1 MKTVNQDGRFVIF
14 RLYAPTEPFFDRSWA
29 LPAL

>member
-1 MKTVNQDGRFVIF
+1 MAPDGWFVIF

-29 LPAL
+29 LPDFEAV